1 MSEKKEY
8 EIEIEFEGRIYI
20 TVEASSPEEAKEKAN
35 AYNPKAEEVRHGV
48 ETFTVDPWDR
58 IGE

>member
-8 EIEIEFEGRIYI
+8 EVEIEFEGRIYI
-20 TVEASSPEEAKEKAN
+20 TVEASSAEEAKEKAN
-35 AYNPKAEEVRHGV
+35 DYNPKAQEVRDGA

-58 IGE
+58 IEE